1 MDTRS
6 LAGTNMTGGTRRT
19 AASAAASTTGRLNA
33 LADDFNNF
41 YGDLEEETKIRKQ
54 AEEKRV
60 ARLELELGK
69 VERVIRTETKRRIE
83 ASKALQVRLERL
95 VEGGGWGSE
104 IESRLRERE
113 EPRAADPLERRW
125 MQQRAAGKEVKG
137 GGAQAEAD
145 ETSQFLADARQ
156 QILLSTQDGAAPAA
170 ALPAAALEPTFAGR
184 IYYPLPKQCEPRGP
198 PHRTQ
203 APRGVA
209 NLPRRALPAD

>member
-125 MQQRAAGKEVKG
+125 MQQRAAG
-137 GGAQAEAD
+137 D
-145 ETSQFLADARQ
+145 
-156 QILLSTQDGAAPAA
+156 
-170 ALPAAALEPTFAGR
+170 
-184 IYYPLPKQCEPRGP
+184 
-198 PHRTQ
+198 
-203 APRGVA
+203 
-209 NLPRRALPAD
+209 